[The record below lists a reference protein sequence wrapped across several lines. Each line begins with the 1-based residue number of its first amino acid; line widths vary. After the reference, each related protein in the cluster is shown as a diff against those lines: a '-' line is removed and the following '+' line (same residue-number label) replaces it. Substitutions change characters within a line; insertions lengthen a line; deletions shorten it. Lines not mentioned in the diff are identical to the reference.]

1 MKKLQVSVAGA
12 LVRGGAGAHGF
23 YFVTAAASVV
33 AASDAFAGPGLL
45 IPVAAVW
52 WIAALH
58 ELGHAFAALAFR
70 MKVPRCFATPWFG
83 RTTITHGNRALEFGV
98 VALVGPLAGMGAA
111 LLVHAFAAAPA
122 FGGALGPAGQSW
134 LMTLAWLGAAESAFN
149 LMPVHRLLDGKVAL
163 RSFRR
168 GLGERVL
175 QREEQRMLATRPVWA
190 LPRFAP
196 CAASGAPRRSPA
208 RLRAQSPA
216 RGSLAAVL
224 PHRLAPEPAGR
235 REAQREVQREMQLAA

>member
-12 LVRGGAGAHGF
+12 LVRGGVGAHGF

-33 AASDAFAGPGLL
+33 AASHAFAGPGLL

-70 MKVPRCFATPWFG
+70 MKVRRCFATPWFG

-111 LLVHAFAAAPA
+111 ALVHVFATAPA
-122 FGGALGPAGQSW
+122 FGGALGAAGQRW
-134 LMTLAWLGAAESAFN
+134 LMTLAWLGAAESVFN
-149 LMPVHRLLDGKVAL
+149 LLPVHRLLDGRVAL

-168 GLGERVL
+168 GLGERAL
-175 QREEQRMLATRPVWA
+175 LREEQRMLATRPVWA
-190 LPRFAP
+190 RPRFEP
-196 CAASGAPRRSPA
+196 WAASAAPRRSPDGLRTQSSA
-208 RLRAQSPA
+208 RR
-216 RGSLAAVL
+216 SLAAVL
-224 PHRLAPEPAGR
+224 PHRPAPGPAGR
-235 REAQREVQREMQLAA
+235 REVQWEVQLAA